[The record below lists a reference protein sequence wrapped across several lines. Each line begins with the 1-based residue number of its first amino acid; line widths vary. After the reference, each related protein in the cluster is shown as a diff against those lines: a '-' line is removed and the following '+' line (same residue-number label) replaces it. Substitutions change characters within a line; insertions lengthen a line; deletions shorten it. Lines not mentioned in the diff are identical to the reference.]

1 MTAFGDHTEVAF
13 KQAVGKEPPAIG
25 IDLDGCVDEFPL
37 YFHLLTKHW
46 PGKVYVLTFRSDRA
60 KAIADLAKFQIRY
73 DELML
78 VNSFDRKAEI
88 INERGILV
96 YFDDQPEMLTNVTA
110 LTGVMLVRNEG
121 NYDFDDKKWIFSER
135 TCRLL

>member
-1 MTAFGDHTEVAF
+1 MAQTA
-13 KQAVGKEPPAIG
+13 EPGIGGTLENIHQPEPILARRAIG
-25 IDLDGCVDEFPL
+25 EPAHSARRVVPDTL
-37 YFHLLTKHW
+37 
-46 PGKVYVLTFRSDRA
+46 
-60 KAIADLAKFQIRY
+60 
-73 DELML
+73 
-78 VNSFDRKAEI
+78 I